1 MRCVAFLLLLSGCGP
16 DAVEPRNGSAPE
28 PEEIPAPA
36 VPPPS
41 AEDEQAS
48 RAAAA
53 TVTLYYEAIA
63 RRDYPAAWRL
73 RDPAPGSTLE
83 RFAAGFELYED
94 YRATIGTPTLPA
106 RQGGALWVAV
116 PVQLYGRRRDGAPFG
131 SVGRVTL
138 KRAAGEDRWRIVG

>member
-1 MRCVAFLLLLSGCGP
+1 MRRLALLLSLSACGP
-16 DAVEPRNGSAPE
+16 DPAGPPDRTTPQAKAGAAPTVSA
-28 PEEIPAPA
+28 
-36 VPPPS
+36 PS

-48 RAAAA
+48 QAAAA
-53 TVTLYYEAIA
+53 TVSLYYEAIG

-73 RDPAPGSTLE
+73 REPGPGGTLH
-83 RFAAGFELYED
+83 RFAAGFEPYAD

-106 RQGGALWVAV
+106 RQDGALWVAV

-138 KRAAGEDRWRIVG
+138 KREAGSDRWRIVG